1 MQHKKLFC
9 WDDELFAEDW
19 GWEIRKSQPGNVL
32 SSSESSS
39 KTKLGRVIFYLY
51 VFKYRIKHILIYI
64 FSLLDFM
71 RYLSFESEEI
81 YKYMY
86 IYIHAYIYIY
96 VYIYIYILAHVY
108 ILCTIY
114 WAFIVFHTYMHIH
127 TYVYTMH
134 MHQNFNKHGN
144 QVCNFWTL
152 ILVKEQ

>member
-96 VYIYIYILAHVY
+96 VYIYILAHVY

>member
-64 FSLLDFM
+64 LSLLDFM

-96 VYIYIYILAHVY
+96 VYIYILAHVY